1 MMIKL
6 GIFTCLT
13 CSIFLATLA
22 HSQEPVAVEKKIYR
36 WIDKNGKV
44 HISDQ
49 LPPEANDQA
58 RQEYSADTGALRG
71 SVQTK
76 LSAAEQE
83 QARQKLEQQAYY
95 LDQAEMLKRIEHG
108 LLSNYETEQDLKKS
122 FDDRTDLIKQTML
135 SLKASIQSRR
145 AIVIN
150 SLNELSSQ
158 ELNGQALPTEKITLL
173 QKNHALLQKQSAKLL
188 QLMGAFN
195 EMQDEFAK
203 TLEKYRQSK
212 SGNMITVKD
221 GTNLS
226 TNELKKNP
234 NN

>member
-1 MMIKL
+1 MNTVKKI
-6 GIFTCLT
+6 I
-13 CSIFLATLA
+13 LACIGLA
-22 HSQEPVAVEKKIYR
+22 VFSTSMAQEKKIYR
-36 WIDKNGKV
+36 WVDKSGKV

-83 QARQKLEQQAYY
+83 QARQKLEEQAYY

-158 ELNGQALPTEKITLL
+158 ELNGQALSTEKITLL

-212 SGNMITVKD
+212 SGNMITIKD

>member
-1 MMIKL
+1 MNTVKKI
-6 GIFTCLT
+6 I
-13 CSIFLATLA
+13 LACIGLA
-22 HSQEPVAVEKKIYR
+22 VFSTSMAQEKKIYR
-36 WIDKNGKV
+36 WVDKSGKV

-83 QARQKLEQQAYY
+83 QARQKLEEQAYY

-150 SLNELSSQ
+150 SLNELSSL
-158 ELNGQALPTEKITLL
+158 ELNGQALSTEKITLL

-212 SGNMITVKD
+212 SGNMITIKD